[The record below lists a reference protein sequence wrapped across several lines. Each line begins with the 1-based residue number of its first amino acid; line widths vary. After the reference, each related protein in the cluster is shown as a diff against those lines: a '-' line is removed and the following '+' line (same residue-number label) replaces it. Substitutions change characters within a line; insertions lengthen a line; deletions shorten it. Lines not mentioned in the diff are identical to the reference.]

1 MTIDLKKDFNHL
13 FIYTIRPH
21 NSVSAQTIRN
31 WIKSL
36 LEKAEID
43 IKIFSVYTVKHAS
56 VSSAGRKGVDICT
69 IRRTAGWS
77 DGSET
82 FARFYNRPIQEPS
95 VKFARAVLSKK

>member
-1 MTIDLKKDFNHL
+1 M
-13 FIYTIRPH
+13 
-21 NSVSAQTIRN
+21 SAQTIGH

-36 LEKAEID
+36 LEKAGID
-43 IKIFSVYTVKHAS
+43 IKIFSAYSVKHAS
-56 VSSAGRKGVDICT
+56 VSAGHRKGVDICT

-82 FARFYNRPIQEPS
+82 FARFYNRPIQESS